1 MTTLAV
7 VTGESDIVPFLRWSS
22 RFAAARGFPLCV
34 LALQRTKTP
43 EDAVEIA
50 ADAEVEGF
58 AAEIKTAGEESG
70 VVFRLFFQRHKR
82 YDTAVRAWM
91 RQHGARQLILC
102 KSGAGQSRE
111 RWRKNLLERVHSQVV
126 LLRPGSESGQR
137 CRRILVPVGGGPHA
151 RSALRL
157 GRGMLTTPPRWADN
171 PLEAEAVAAP
181 AESPEGSD
189 GTPDKPA
196 ATSASA
202 VAAAQTTAKNDA
214 HVAAVYIEP
223 DIGENAI
230 DVGIRIIE
238 ASMRA
243 AGIDPM
249 DELIVPRVKLADN
262 PFDGIS
268 NVAEEGFDLLILGA
282 SERGPLRRILF
293 GTVPERLMTRPEGTT
308 VAMVR
313 RGQPL
318 RMRLRKA
325 FENWVGRRVPQL
337 NREERIDLFTR
348 LQDGSRGNF
357 DFYTLTG
364 LATAIAAL
372 GLLQN
377 SAAVVIGAMLV
388 APLMTPMIGAG
399 LGIVQGNPFLAR
411 DSARS
416 IFFGFLLA
424 LSIGLCAGGVARV
437 LGFSVLDLEAINA
450 PGELPRLIEQLDAR
464 VHPSVLD
471 LMVALISGFAA
482 AYANARSGLSSS
494 LPGVAIAAA
503 LVPPIATAGL
513 LMAFGRFEGTQEAI
527 KLFVTNLVLI
537 VLGAASAMFLL
548 GVRANREQSR
558 KVWSQRALLVLLL
571 AAVVLFF
578 VLGSTLI
585 QSLLGS

>member
-7 VTGESDIVPFLRWSS
+7 VTGEADIVPFLRWSS
-22 RFAAARGFPLCV
+22 RFAASRGFPLYV
-34 LALQRTKTP
+34 LGLQRASQP
-43 EDAVEIA
+43 GEPVEIGSE
-50 ADAEVEGF
+50 DPVEGL
-58 AAEIKTAGEESG
+58 AAEIQTAAREANVEL
-70 VVFRLFFQRHKR
+70 RFFLQRHDR
-82 YDTAVRAWM
+82 YDKAVRAFM
-91 RQHGARQLILC
+91 AQHGARQLVLC
-102 KSGAGQSRE
+102 KSGSGQSRKN
-111 RWRKNLLERVHSQVV
+111 WRKRLLERAPCQVV
-126 LLRPGSESGQR
+126 LLRPGSKSGQR

-157 GRGMLTTPPRWADN
+157 GRGMLTAPPGWAGD
-171 PLEAEAVAAP
+171 PLAPKMPP
-181 AESPEGSD
+181 AESVEGGLE
-189 GTPDKPA
+189 GTADD
-196 ATSASA
+196 SA
-202 VAAAQTTAKNDA
+202 VRRA
-214 HVAAVYIEP
+214 HVPLDPKKVNEDVQVAAVYIEP

-238 ASMRA
+238 ASMRS

-268 NVAEEGFDLLILGA
+268 QVAEEGFDLVLLGA

-293 GTVPERLMTRPEGTT
+293 GTIPERLMTRSGGTT
-308 VAMVR
+308 IAIVR

-318 RMRLRKA
+318 RVRVRRA
-325 FENWVGRRVPQL
+325 FEAWVGRRVPQL
-337 NREERIDLFTR
+337 SREERIDLFTR

-424 LSIGLCAGGVARV
+424 LSIGLCAGGVAR
-437 LGFSVLDLEAINA
+437 LLEFSVLD
-450 PGELPRLIEQLDAR
+450 PGGASTAAGLPRLIEQLDAR
-464 VHPSVLD
+464 VHPTVLD

-503 LVPPIATAGL
+503 LVPPIATAGIT
-513 LMAFGRFEGTQEAI
+513 MAFGRFPAAQEAI

-537 VLGAASAMFLL
+537 VLGSASALYLL
-548 GVRANREQSR
+548 GVRANREQGR

-571 AAVVLFF
+571 ASVVLFF
-578 VLGSTLI
+578 VLGSSLI
-585 QSLLGS
+585 QTLLGAD